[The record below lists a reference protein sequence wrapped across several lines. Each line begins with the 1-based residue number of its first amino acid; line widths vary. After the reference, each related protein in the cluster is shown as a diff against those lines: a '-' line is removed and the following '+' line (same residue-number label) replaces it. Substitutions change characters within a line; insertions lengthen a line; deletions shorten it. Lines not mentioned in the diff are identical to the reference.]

1 MPYITILYL
10 PGFSLKQFNEN
21 TADVQ
26 PSQTTAH
33 TSGIAC
39 IFLLSI
45 LSFQTLTPTEVLLT
59 SVVLQIYKKHIF
71 TNYFLN
77 LQSPFNYLQFP
88 SMFSQ
93 LQLGRPAK
101 QHFKHRRHSLIM
113 HCLDEL
119 APSSLLMPSN

>member
-39 IFLLSI
+39 LFLLSI

-59 SVVLQIYKKHIF
+59 SVVLQIYKVNLEKHKEAHF
-71 TNYFLN
+71 YQLFLE
-77 LQSPFNYLQFP
+77 SPIPF
-88 SMFSQ
+88 
-93 LQLGRPAK
+93 
-101 QHFKHRRHSLIM
+101 
-113 HCLDEL
+113 
-119 APSSLLMPSN
+119 